1 MDPLVSVVLPT
12 YNHAHFLYN
21 AIQSVIAQT
30 YTNFE
35 LLIVD
40 NHSNDDTDAVVS
52 GFSDPRISFLKIH
65 NKGVI
70 AASRNM
76 GIKEAKGD
84 WIAFL
89 DSDDSWYPKKLETV
103 MSIIKQE
110 DIFDVLSTDELM
122 VDSKTGSKNVLH
134 YGPYKENFYKTL
146 LIEGNCLSP
155 SATLIRHDFLKQHN
169 LLFNEGYEYIAVEDY
184 DLWLNLANIGAR
196 FKFINIVLGE
206 YLIHSGNNSSQL
218 LRQRKNAES
227 LLHDH
232 VFKVQQFSAPVKLWM
247 LFGPRLRMME
257 IRQLASDGHGLKVGK
272 KIISMFF
279 NYPVG
284 TTVYLFNKFT
294 RRFKNIIN

>member
-1 MDPLVSVVLPT
+1 MNSLVSVVIPT
-12 YNHAHFLYN
+12 YNHAHFLHK
-21 AIQSVIAQT
+21 AIQSVIDQT

-35 LLIVD
+35 ILIVD
-40 NHSNDDTDAVVS
+40 NHSNDDTDAVVN

-76 GIKEAKGD
+76 GIKEAKGE

-103 MSIIKQE
+103 MSIIKNE
-110 DIFDVLSTDELM
+110 DVFDVLSTDELM
-122 VDSKTGSKNVLH
+122 VDSKTGAQNTLH

-155 SATLIRHDFLKQHN
+155 SATLIRHNFLKQNN
-169 LLFNEGYEYIAVEDY
+169 LLFNEAYDYIAVEDY
-184 DLWLNLANIGAR
+184 DLWLNLANKGAR
-196 FKFINIVLGE
+196 FKFINSVQGE
-206 YLIHSGNNSSQL
+206 YLIHPENNSAQL
-218 LRQRKNAES
+218 LRQRKNSET

-232 VFKVQQFSAPVKLWM
+232 VFKVQQFCSPEKLWM
-247 LFGPRLRMME
+247 LFSPRLRMME
-257 IRQLASDGHGLKVGK
+257 IRQLAANGFNLRVGK
-272 KIISMFF
+272 KILSMFF

-284 TTVYLFNKFT
+284 TTIYLFNKFT
-294 RRFKNIIN
+294 RRFKNKIK